1 MDWYPW
7 IVLLH
12 VVGAFAFVLAHG
24 ASAFAAFRIRSER
37 EPARVAALLDMSAFS
52 LGTMYVGLVLLLIG
66 GIAAGFIG
74 GWWGDLWIWLSIG
87 VLVLIIG
94 AMYPMGSLHYANVRR
109 AVGIKP
115 YSDPKD
121 APPPVPLSGPELE
134 AVLTSS
140 RPFALAAVG
149 GIGLVVIIWLM
160 VMKPF

>member
-24 ASAFAAFRIRSER
+24 ASAFAALRIRSER
-37 EPARVAALLDMSAFS
+37 DPARVAALLDMSSFS
-52 LGTMYVGLVLLLIG
+52 LGTMYIGLVVLLIG

-74 GWWGDLWIWLSIG
+74 NWWGDLWIWVAIG

-140 RPFALAAVG
+140 RPFLLAAIG
-149 GIGLVVIIWLM
+149 GIGLIVIIWLM
-160 VMKPF
+160 VIKPF